1 MHEINLP
8 THIPCAVITIF
19 ITKDFLLAAATTC
32 AVNTCINIVLHS
44 CVVSE
49 SSERREQPKLRS
61 MGVFNILK

>member
-32 AVNTCINIVLHS
+32 AVNTCIKCYIAA
-44 CVVSE
+44 
-49 SSERREQPKLRS
+49 
-61 MGVFNILK
+61 